1 MEQMDSTRAIRAMDW
16 KTRMRLIFGGW
27 ALGSAVTI
35 GLAIVDPTLLPL
47 EEHGALCGL
56 IGVLAGVVV
65 VFAVYRWRPDWV
77 PAWMLGRQGA

>member
-1 MEQMDSTRAIRAMDW
+1 MEQRDSTRAMEW

-27 ALGSAVTI
+27 ALGSAGTI

-56 IGVLAGVVV
+56 IGILAGIVV
-65 VFAVYRWRPDWV
+65 VFAVHRWRPDWV
-77 PAWMLGRQGA
+77 PAWMLGKQGA